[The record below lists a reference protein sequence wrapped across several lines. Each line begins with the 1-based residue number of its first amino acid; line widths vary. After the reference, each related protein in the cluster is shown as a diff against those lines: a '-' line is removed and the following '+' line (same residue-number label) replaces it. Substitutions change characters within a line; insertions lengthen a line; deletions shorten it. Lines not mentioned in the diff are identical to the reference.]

1 MTATETQAN
10 RSSTAARLKEILA
23 RLCRPADLSRAE
35 AEAIGRGFHVTLL
48 PPPVE
53 SAPRK

>member
-1 MTATETQAN
+1 MAANQTQTN
-10 RSSTAARLKEILA
+10 LSGTAARLKKILA
-23 RLCRPADLSRAE
+23 HLFRPADLTRAE